1 MSEIKVSVI
10 TTAYNHEKYIRQT
23 IESIVAQ
30 ETDFAFELLIN
41 DDCSLDATANIIREY
56 ESRYPDIIHPIY
68 QKENQYSKGVN
79 VPKLLLD
86 RARGKYIAFCEGDD
100 YWCDNTKLQRQVD
113 KLEGCREYAA
123 CAHQTI
129 ELNCFTGA
137 KRSMSLKDED
147 CVIGFED
154 VIQGGNKAF
163 QMSSLMLR
171 RELASDAELW
181 EFLSIS
187 RVGDYPLSIYLALHG
202 GIYYIDR
209 AMSVY
214 RAFSSADSWTMYI
227 KQHPEAA
234 VKHNQEMIKL
244 LEFTDSKT
252 EHRFASIIDERI
264 RAHRYDLLK
273 NKNSKEIFNNKEY
286 AELFGA
292 ESGCMKCLLIAKA
305 YCPKALWT
313 ILKRIKNNKCS

>member
-1 MSEIKVSVI
+1 MSEITVSVI

-23 IESIVAQ
+23 IESIVSQ

-41 DDCSLDATANIIREY
+41 DDCSQDATADIIKEF
-56 ESRYPDIIHPIY
+56 EDRYPDIVHPIY

-79 VPKLLLD
+79 VPAMLAE
-86 RARGKYIAFCEGDD
+86 RARGEYIAFCEGDD

-113 KLEGCREYAA
+113 KLRDCREYAA
-123 CAHQTI
+123 CVHQTI
-129 ELNCFTGA
+129 ELNCLTGA
-137 KRSMSLKDED
+137 KRSMSLKDCD

-163 QMSSLMLR
+163 QMSSLLLR
-171 RELASDAELW
+171 KELVLDPELW

-187 RVGDYPLSIYLALHG
+187 RVGDYPLSIYLAIHG

-214 RAFSSADSWTMYI
+214 RAFSSGDSWTMYI

-234 VKHNQEMIKL
+234 VRHNQEMIKL

-252 EHRFASIIDERI
+252 GHKYASIINERI
-264 RAHRYDLLK
+264 KAHRYDMLK
-273 NKNSKEIFNNKEY
+273 NQNSREIFANKEY
-286 AELFGA
+286 AKLFGA
-292 ESGCMKCLLIAKA
+292 ESGYMKCLLIAKA
-305 YCPKALWT
+305 YCPRALWSV
-313 ILKRIKNNKCS
+313 LKQLKNGKKQ